1 MQSRGNQGAIKRQS
15 RCNQE
20 AIIDTHQHWLAVGS
34 ARDRRMPTP
43 RGSCRASAATG
54 HSWCQPSRGPD
65 EGGTQGHSSE
75 ALISAHQRQS
85 SEALIRGTH
94 QRHSSEAIRGNHKS
108 QSEAL
113 TRGTQQHS
121 NSISERGRPPS
132 ISILG
137 KSRRATDL
145 LTLRVIAPRS
155 IGAEREAKGVCLGRL
170 GPTVGLLQ
178 HEAAL

>member
-1 MQSRGNQGAIKRQS
+1 MQS

-54 HSWCQPSRGPD
+54 HNWCQPSKGPD

-75 ALISAHQRQS
+75 ALIRGTSEAITRATHQSYS
-85 SEALIRGTH
+85 SEAIRGDQTQSQEPIRGTH
-94 QRHSSEAIRGNHKS
+94 QRHSEAFKFH
-108 QSEAL
+108 
-113 TRGTQQHS
+113 
-121 NSISERGRPPS
+121 RPPS

-137 KSRRATDL
+137 KRRRATDL

-170 GPTVGLLQ
+170 SPAVGLLQ